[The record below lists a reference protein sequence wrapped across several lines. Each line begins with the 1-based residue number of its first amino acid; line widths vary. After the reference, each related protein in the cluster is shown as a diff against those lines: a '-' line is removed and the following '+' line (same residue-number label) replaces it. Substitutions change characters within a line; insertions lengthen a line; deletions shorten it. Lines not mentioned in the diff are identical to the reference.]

1 MSDDYESSDKEKVG
15 TSNYQR
21 LQLNNKD
28 MNCDNETFML
38 NTLKNGKTNNKCA
51 KDYWVEGIIIVLLDL
66 ISL

>member
-1 MSDDYESSDKEKVG
+1 MSDDYESLDKENIG

-28 MNCDNETFML
+28 MNYDNETFML
-38 NTLKNGKTNNKCA
+38 NKKKNDKANNKCA